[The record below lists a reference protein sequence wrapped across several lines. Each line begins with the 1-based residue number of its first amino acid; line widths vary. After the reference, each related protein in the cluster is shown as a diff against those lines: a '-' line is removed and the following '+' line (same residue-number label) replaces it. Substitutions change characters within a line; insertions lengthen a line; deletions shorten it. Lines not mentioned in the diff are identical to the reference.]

1 MRKERIMVELYFTV
15 IGIIFVVIALS
26 GATYAWFTQTASV
39 NTDVYSAS
47 VDGGDSSLLISVSED
62 GEFDESCDLIP
73 DIQSEYLYPVSSSD
87 LVSFYASAAVRADGV
102 TVKYEQADID
112 NSLISGSVYLKS
124 VNGTNDVYFD
134 DEKFMVG
141 MDDQKDAGLRLG
153 LVIHDQTYIF
163 DMDNGEGDIR
173 NTIEADNAS
182 VVSSIDEDGK
192 PVYVD
197 DMAMN
202 IKDYQA
208 QGEAAGSNALV
219 RIEEDEVVQVKYFVY
234 MEGCDDNCFNVIQ
247 NKQLS
252 ITLGFQGVS
261 VNEQ

>member
-1 MRKERIMVELYFTV
+1 
-15 IGIIFVVIALS
+15 
-26 GATYAWFTQTASV
+26 
-39 NTDVYSAS
+39 
-47 VDGGDSSLLISVSED
+47 
-62 GEFDESCDLIP
+62 
-73 DIQSEYLYPVSSSD
+73 
-87 LVSFYASAAVRADGV
+87 
-102 TVKYEQADID
+102 
-112 NSLISGSVYLKS
+112 
-124 VNGTNDVYFD
+124 
-134 DEKFMVG
+134 
-141 MDDQKDAGLRLG
+141 
-153 LVIHDQTYIF
+153 
-163 DMDNGEGDIR
+163 MDNGEGDIR